1 MAIITM
7 FKNFIKKTMQTNLKF
22 KRDLLWIKRFLLML
36 RKRSK
41 QGLRSQITVM
51 LMAMSLKTSIKS
63 N

>member
-22 KRDLLWIKRFLLML
+22 KRFIMDKKILLML

-41 QGLRSQITVM
+41 QGLRLQITVM
-51 LMAMSLKTSIKS
+51 LTAMSLKTSIKS